1 MTDASRS
8 PFEILNPTIPAPV
21 PASESSGASP
31 EQRVERMVQGS
42 EMFVFMKG
50 SPSAPRCGFSANTVA
65 LLDAYGF
72 AYDSFD
78 VLSDDQI
85 RSAAKEY
92 GSWPTFPQVWL
103 RGELLGG
110 HDILVEMHHAGELEK
125 LVREVRR

>member
-21 PASESSGASP
+21 PVRDETHASP
-31 EQRVERMVQGS
+31 MERVKRMVKGS

-50 SPSAPRCGFSANTVA
+50 RPEAPRCGFSANTVE

-72 AYDSFD
+72 EYNSFD
-78 VLSDDQI
+78 VLSDDSI
-85 RSAAKEY
+85 RAAAKDY
-92 GSWPTFPQVWL
+92 GNWPTFPQVWL

-110 HDILVEMHHAGELEK
+110 HDILVEMHHSGELEN
-125 LVREVRR
+125 LVGEVRR